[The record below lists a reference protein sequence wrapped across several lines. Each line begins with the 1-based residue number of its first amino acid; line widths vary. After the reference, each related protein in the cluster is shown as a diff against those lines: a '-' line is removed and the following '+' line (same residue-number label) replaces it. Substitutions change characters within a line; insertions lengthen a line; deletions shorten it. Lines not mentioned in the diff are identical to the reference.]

1 MDVCHQH
8 KLQAEP
14 VGRGGTA
21 GAGGAGAVPAGGSG
35 HAQILGVR
43 HQAGAVPC
51 MGQGGYTRLGQ
62 WAVQFGGWLLQVKT

>member
-14 VGRGGTA
+14 VGCGGTA

-43 HQAGAVPC
+43 HQAGAVPWWDREETPGRVS
-51 MGQGGYTRLGQ
+51 GQSSLEDGCC
-62 WAVQFGGWLLQVKT
+62 K